1 MTTMS
6 RFENCANR
14 GCWKNFAPHRS
25 GCASPTARCRVSAS
39 LRLAPRGA
47 KACAY
52 NNTYVKG
59 AVCFLLMKKR
69 RFAYTLVDVRWE
81 DARRLGSLPLLTSSS
96 VWVNVPAAA
105 FLIVILRYFSL
116 DFEMRRKAAA
126 YNSKPASANIYSQ
139 KKPLEGPKP
148 VFEKPDW
155 RRKVNSPV
163 VEDAIDHFTRHI
175 VSEWVTD
182 LWYSRITPDRQG
194 PEELVHIINGVLAEI
209 SSRMRNVNLI
219 DLLTRDIINIF
230 CTHLELFRA
239 SQAKIEIEQPGSLTF
254 ERRDM
259 ELKFVMAAENK
270 LHPALFSAEAEH
282 KVLQH
287 LMDGLISFTFKP
299 EDLQC
304 SLFRFIV
311 RELLACAVMRPVL
324 NLASPRFINERIES
338 LVISLNKANKEA
350 SAAQVASQSKLN
362 GASRISSDHFS
373 RSVDPSAKGVEL
385 DPLLSMDTRS
395 TRSWSSLPSDPQ
407 TDDGKG
413 IQRHH
418 SGGEWGDML
427 DVISRRK
434 TEALAPEHFENM
446 WTKGRHYR
454 RKEGSNQ
461 VTEPVTE
468 NSSST
473 TITAD
478 DSRSLGRQKEKGGAN
493 KINLPDCSATLSGR
507 NDQAMA
513 YKLPSQNNLNISN
526 QSSVRSYVEDD
537 DDNPM
542 HLKEVESES
551 SSSCTCEDEEIN
563 NVTGLDSPGTK
574 VWDGKSNR
582 KLSVSHIHHPLE
594 SFEGRKTRKTGKGHV
609 QSRLHRTQSGRKRSR
624 LSRQNLDVWQEIE
637 RTSFLSGDGQD
648 ILNFSKGH
656 VKSEDSS
663 DDSEAEML
671 GRIYSG
677 TTASSSASST
687 TIPGSH
693 RLVVNAQK
701 NSLVAD
707 SFLTLRCEV
716 LGANIAKSGS
726 ETLAV
731 YSISVT
737 DINNNSWSIKRRFR
751 HFEELHRRLKEYTK
765 YNLHLPPKHFL
776 STQKLLQIPTISGSI
791 EVWDFL
797 SVDSQTYVFLNSIS
811 IIQTLSA
818 GTPNER
824 SKKEVQTGLGPADPL
839 AYRREQ
845 RNAEST
851 ESVLP
856 MKHNSVADASKLNP
870 KGAVHSPQIKP
881 SKEFGK
887 PFEDSGGFNNEEQS
901 NLSLTRK
908 SRKGSEADDLQAS
921 SQSLVDAATD
931 PTIPTEWV
939 PPNVSVPILDL
950 VDVIFQ
956 LHDGGW
962 IRRKAFW
969 VAKQVLQLG
978 MGDAFDDWLIEK
990 IQVLRRGTVV
1000 ASGIRKIEQ
1009 ILWPDGIFLTK
1020 HPKRQRPK
1028 PSGSTPQNSP
1038 KGRPAT
1044 PISSPMKEDIQQ
1056 WDEQQQKEAERRA
1069 KFVHELM
1076 IDKAPAALV
1085 GLVGRKEYEHCAKDL
1100 YFFLQ
1105 VVVALLLVQS
1115 SVGLKHFAFD
1125 LLELLLLSAFP
1136 EMDYVFRQL
1145 HEEKQKFGEFTPN

>member
-1 MTTMS
+1 MS
-6 RFENCANR
+6 TEKKA
-14 GCWKNFAPHRS
+14 
-25 GCASPTARCRVSAS
+25 VSV
-39 LRLAPRGA
+39 RDLAEEA
-47 KACAY
+47 
-52 NNTYVKG
+52 
-59 AVCFLLMKKR
+59 KKR
-69 RFAYTLVDVRWE
+69 IVFLIICVVGLSYLM
-81 DARRLGSLPLLTSSS
+81 SLTSSS

-116 DFEMRRKAAA
+116 DFEMRRKAAV

-182 LWYSRITPDRQG
+182 LWYSRITSDRQG

-209 SSRMRNVNLI
+209 SSRTRNVNLI
-219 DLLTRDIINIF
+219 DLLTRDIINLF
-230 CTHLELFRA
+230 CTHLELFRV
-239 SQAKIEIEQPGSLTF
+239 SQAKIEIEHSGSLTF

-338 LVISLNKANKEA
+338 LVLNKANKGA

-362 GASRISSDHFS
+362 VSSKISSDHFS
-373 RSVDPSAKGVEL
+373 RSVDPSTKGVEL
-385 DPLLSMDTRS
+385 VQFKKDQSKTDEETSKADYVNGTLLSKDPLLSMDARS
-395 TRSWSSLPSDPQ
+395 TRSWSSLLSDLQ

-446 WTKGRHYR
+446 WTKGRDYR
-454 RKEGSNQ
+454 RKEGSNP
-461 VTEPVTE
+461 VAEPVTE
-468 NSSST
+468 NSPPTS
-473 TITAD
+473 ITAD
-478 DSRSLGRQKEKGGAN
+478 DSRELGRQKEKGGAN
-493 KINLPDCSATLSGR
+493 KINLPECNAILSGR
-507 NDQAMA
+507 NGQAMVH
-513 YKLPSQNNLNISN
+513 KLPSRHNLNVSN
-526 QSSVRSYVEDD
+526 QNSVRSYVEDVD
-537 DDNPM
+537 DDPM

-551 SSSCTCEDEEIN
+551 RSSCTSEEEEIN

-594 SFEGRKTRKTGKGHV
+594 SFEGCKTRKTCKGHV

-624 LSRQNLDVWQEIE
+624 LSRQKLDVWQEVE
-637 RTSFLSGDGQD
+637 RTSFVSGDGQD

-656 VKSEDSS
+656 MKSEDSS

-677 TTASSSASST
+677 TTASSSTSST
-687 TIPGSH
+687 TIPGTH
-693 RLVVNAQK
+693 GLVVNAQK
-701 NSLVAD
+701 NSLLAD
-707 SFLTLRCEV
+707 SFLMLRCEV

-751 HFEELHRRLKEYTK
+751 HFEELHRRLKEYTE
-765 YNLHLPPKHFL
+765 YNLHLPRKYFL
-776 STQKLLQIPTISGSI
+776 STGLDVPVIQERCKLLDQYLKKLLQIPTISGSI

-811 IIQTLSA
+811 IIETLS
-818 GTPNER
+818 
-824 SKKEVQTGLGPADPL
+824 
-839 AYRREQ
+839 
-845 RNAEST
+845 
-851 ESVLP
+851 
-856 MKHNSVADASKLNP
+856 DASKLNP
-870 KGAVHSPQIKP
+870 KGAVPSPQIKP
-881 SKEFGK
+881 AKVFGK

-901 NLSLTRK
+901 NLTLNRK
-908 SRKGSEADDLQAS
+908 ARKGSNADDLQAS

-939 PPNVSVPILDL
+939 PPNVSAPILDL
-950 VDVIFQ
+950 VRQIF
-956 LHDGGW
+956 LDAYFLVHY
-962 IRRKAFW
+962 RRKAFW

-990 IQVLRRGTVV
+990 IQLLRRGTVV

-1020 HPKRQRPK
+1020 HPKRQRPN
-1028 PSGSTPQNSP
+1028 PSGSTPLNSP
-1038 KGRPAT
+1038 KGGPPT
-1044 PISSPMKEDIQQ
+1044 PISSPTKEDIQQ

-1105 VVVALLLVQS
+1105 S
-1115 SVGLKHFAFD
+1115 SVGLKHLAFD

-1136 EMDYVFRQL
+1136 EMDYVFRKL